1 MNGENCDVCHKPIN
15 IYGHS
20 FIKIETWKNSYTPES
35 CERGANPS
43 AVPCVEIQKTI
54 ECCSLCTLEALKNIL
69 IGKTALAEK
78 KFMTWVK
85 QQWLK
90 YVGGS

>member
-20 FIKIETWKNSYTPES
+20 FIKIESCQNSYTPES

-43 AVPCVEIQKTI
+43 AVPCVELQKKI
-54 ECCSLCTLEALKNIL
+54 ECCPICTLEALKNVL
-69 IGKTALAEK
+69 ISQSKIAEE
-78 KFMTWVK
+78 KFV
-85 QQWLK
+85 K